1 MRDRK
6 HLHIETDNPDP
17 DAIRRA
23 ASAVRDG
30 GVVVYP
36 TSLLYGLGAD
46 ALNPDAVDRVF
57 AVKRRAAT
65 KPVSVLVNSRQDLAG
80 LAAEIPE
87 AAHLLMERLWP
98 GKVTLIFR
106 AIAGLPDSLTA
117 GTGKI
122 GIRLPLHTVAK
133 KLIEEVGRPVT
144 ATSANLSGAPGC
156 ASIGDMP
163 GTLLREADLI
173 LDAGVLPGGLGSTV
187 IDVTLSPPVILR
199 EGAVSASAVS
209 AALGALSVRGILG
222 NRA

>member
-1 MRDRK
+1 MSTGRQGVLRDRK
-6 HLHIETDNPDP
+6 HLHIDPDNPDP

-23 ASAVRDG
+23 ASAIHDG

-65 KPVSVLVNSRQDLAG
+65 KPVSVLINSRRDLAG
-80 LAAEIPE
+80 LAAEIPD

-98 GKVTLIFR
+98 GKVTLVFR

-122 GIRLPLHTVAK
+122 GIRLPFHPAAK
-133 KLIEEVGRPVT
+133 KLLEAAGVPVT
-144 ATSANLSGAPGC
+144 ATSANLSGGPGS
-156 ASIGDMP
+156 ASVGDMP
-163 GTLLREADLI
+163 EALLRAADLI
-173 LDAGVLPGGLGSTV
+173 LDAGGLPGGAGSTV
-187 IDVTLSPPVILR
+187 IDVTLRPPVILR

-209 AALGALSVRGILG
+209 AALGGA
-222 NRA
+222 